1 MPELPSV
8 TWAMSHRG
16 RHLAAALTAI
26 VFGLLAACGAPA
38 QPEANGREPVVV
50 TFSVLGD
57 LVRNVGGDY
66 VTVTVLAGG
75 GVDSHTFSPSAADG
89 AALAGAHLVFE
100 NGLGFE
106 PWLDDLYRASGSH
119 AALTVVTEGLPL
131 ITANWPTARG
141 AGGDQSGLQSYDPHV
156 WHSAAN
162 AITMTQKIRDALV
175 LADPANAAALA
186 VNADAYSAQLTDLDA
201 RIRAMV
207 ETVPAENRVLVTSHD
222 SLGYF
227 AHAYGFTIAG
237 SAFGSLSTEA
247 ADPSAGEIADLIEQ
261 IKATGVPAIFAENV
275 ENSELMEQIARDAG
289 VSLAPTLFTD
299 ALSAE
304 DGDAPTYI
312 ALMTWNATAI
322 VTALGGSAG

>member
-1 MPELPSV
+1 
-8 TWAMSHRG
+8 MSHRG

-106 PWLDDLYRASGSH
+106 PWLDDLYLASGSH

-141 AGGDQSGLQSYDPHV
+141 AGGDQSGLQGYDPHV

-175 LADPANAAALA
+175 LADPANAAAYA
-186 VNADAYSAQLTDLDA
+186 ANAEAYSARLQALDDWIMA
-201 RIRAMV
+201 QASAL
-207 ETVPAENRVLVTSHD
+207 PAERRKLVTTHD
-222 SLGYF
+222 TLAYF
-227 AHAYGFTIAG
+227 AQRYGFEVVGTVLPAT
-237 SAFGSLSTEA
+237 TEGA
-247 ADPSAGEIADLIEQ
+247 SPSAQDFAALVEAVR
-261 IKATGVPAIFAENV
+261 AAGVPAVFAENASGDRLL
-275 ENSELMEQIARDAG
+275 NQIAAEAG
-289 VSLAPTLFTD
+289 VEVVATLCTD
-299 ALSAE
+299 ALGLPGSGAE
-304 DGDAPTYI
+304 TYI
-312 ALMTWNATAI
+312 DMMRSNLTTI
-322 VTALGGSAG
+322 TTALGDESR